1 MKGNEFALR
10 DEVFFVEYKDV
21 IKSSVPKLVEMFLT
35 SYRDDVKDFI
45 NMDTISNLNK
55 KDIWKLTI
63 GRTDRN
69 ILKYLST
76 VDFDFDNVLKVL
88 EDAHKELYMLSEPMI
103 YTHVIHTLMNYK
115 FTKVV
120 YIYSEEYDPK
130 IEFDIHE
137 QFSTY
142 GDRIVYIAGNLKDVL
157 ESLDN
162 KPTLY
167 ALSDISKMDTIIQMG
182 MQEYCEF
189 MIAEYGYNYTIK
201 NGVLV
206 LKGDYESMMEEKI
219 FKFGSFAPINI

>member
-10 DEVFFVEYKDV
+10 DEIFFVEYKDV
-21 IKSSVPKLVEMFLT
+21 IKSPVPRLIEMFQT

-45 NMDTISNLNK
+45 DMSRIDNLNEN
-55 KDIWKLTI
+55 DRLKLAI

-69 ILKYLST
+69 ILKYLSNT
-76 VDFDFDNVLKVL
+76 FFDYDNVLKVL

-115 FTKVV
+115 FTKTV

-137 QFSTY
+137 QFYAY
-142 GDRIVYIAGNLKDVL
+142 GDRVVYIAGGLKAVL
-157 ESLDN
+157 ESLET
-162 KPTLY
+162 KPTVY
-167 ALSDISKMDTIIQMG
+167 VLSDISKMDTIISMG
-182 MQEYCEF
+182 LQEYCEF

-201 NGVLV
+201 NGMLV
-206 LKGDYESMMEEKI
+206 LKGEYESIMQEKI
-219 FKFGSFAPINI
+219 FKFGSFSPIHI